1 MVGKRQSLEPKSWGG
16 SNVWLSGA
24 NAGGLRSKQH
34 KVVRGRNTRDDGTEP
49 SINSIEAWWKNKKVK
64 RAINGINEEIQ
75 RSVREEDPDVAKI
88 QEKQAVDE
96 PSHHPW
102 PRDLCEG
109 VAVLASVK

>member
-1 MVGKRQSLEPKSWGG
+1 MHQDVLGPGVSPGCVIVSGRKTAVIGTKISGG

-64 RAINGINEEIQ
+64 AR
-75 RSVREEDPDVAKI
+75 
-88 QEKQAVDE
+88 
-96 PSHHPW
+96 H
-102 PRDLCEG
+102 
-109 VAVLASVK
+109 